1 MSIVKIRTP
10 LLLLAFVGT
19 YVCLN
24 ACGGGQVNSPANTNT
39 TQAGNASSVVYPP
52 LAAGLAEAEFE
63 NLDGSKFK
71 ISERKGKVLL
81 LNIWGIWCGPC
92 RAEMPHLAE
101 MYDKYR
107 DKGFEV
113 IGLNIGDAGMQP
125 EAVEKIKQFAENFNP
140 RLTYPMARS
149 SGASTAQFYQVTKQS
164 VVPQSLLVDREGKLR
179 GMFIGGGPNV
189 IQKMKETV
197 EKTMAE

>member
-1 MSIVKIRTP
+1 MRIVKICTP
-10 LLLLAFVGT
+10 LSLLVFFGASLLITG
-19 YVCLN
+19 
-24 ACGGGQVNSPANTNT
+24 CGGTGTNTPTNANT
-39 TQAGNASSVVYPP
+39 TQTGNSSSVAYPP
-52 LAAGLAEAEFE
+52 LASGLAEAEFE

-71 ISERKGKVLL
+71 ISDRKGKVLL

-92 RAEMPHLAE
+92 RAEMPHLVE

-113 IGLNIGDAGMQP
+113 IGLNIGDSGMQP
-125 EAVEKIKQFAENFNP
+125 EDVEKIKQFAENFNP
-140 RLTYPMARS
+140 KLTYPMARS
-149 SGASTAQFYQVTKQS
+149 GSAATAQFYQVTKQS

-179 GMFIGGGPNV
+179 GMFIGGGANV

-197 EKTMAE
+197 DKTMAE